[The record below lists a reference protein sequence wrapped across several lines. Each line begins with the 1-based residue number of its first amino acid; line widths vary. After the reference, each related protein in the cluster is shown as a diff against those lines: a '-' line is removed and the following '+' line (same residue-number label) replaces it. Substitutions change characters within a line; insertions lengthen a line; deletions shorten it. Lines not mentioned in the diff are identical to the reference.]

1 MARAAYAHRWAADM
15 GELMPEALITYMG
28 QPAKTACDGNCK
40 KAWGISQR
48 PKIQLSEDEDDVV
61 FLADDELNDAPDDP
75 GTYEGQHG
83 KPSSALYF
91 PNKWCVR
98 ECERSATS
106 YPGKHNEQLV
116 VPNFGVRI
124 FNQPSKHAAQQPHA
138 VDLASAPLRP
148 NH

>member
-1 MARAAYAHRWAADM
+1 
-15 GELMPEALITYMG
+15 MPEALITYMG

-61 FLADDELNDAPDDP
+61 FLADSELGDAPDDP

-98 ECERSATS
+98 ECERSAMS

-138 VDLASAPLRP
+138 VDLASLRSP